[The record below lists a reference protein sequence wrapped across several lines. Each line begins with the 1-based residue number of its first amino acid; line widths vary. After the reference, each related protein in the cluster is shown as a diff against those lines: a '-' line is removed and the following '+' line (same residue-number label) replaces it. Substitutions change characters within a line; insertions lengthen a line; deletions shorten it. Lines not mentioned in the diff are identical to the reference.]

1 MEPNFLA
8 LQLIA
13 EIALGILGFSAILI
27 GLSRKSDGFSAP
39 DNFRIQLLSFSSI
52 GAMFCALI
60 PFAFFGNNILIETSW
75 LIVNWILCL
84 YSILGLFIFPKRVI
98 SLRIQGHSDLFPLP
112 LFIIQMGVFA
122 VNFLISGLMLLDFI
136 ETKENFYVFCLMLF
150 LIQGSIAFVR
160 TIFYRAQ

>member
-1 MEPNFLA
+1 MDPNFHA

-39 DNFRIQLLSFSSI
+39 DNFRIQLLSYSSI

-60 PFAFFGNNILIETSW
+60 PFAVFGNIHNETSW

-84 YSILGLFIFPKRVI
+84 YSVLGLFIFPKRVM
-98 SLRIQGHSDLFPLP
+98 SLRIQGYSDLFPLP
-112 LFIIQMGVFA
+112 LFIIQMGVLA
-122 VNFLISGLMLLDFI
+122 VNFLISALMIIDFI
-136 ETKENFYVFCLMLF
+136 EAKENFYVFCLMLF

>member
-1 MEPNFLA
+1 MDPNFHA

-39 DNFRIQLLSFSSI
+39 DNFRIQLLSYSSI

-60 PFAFFGNNILIETSW
+60 PFAVFGNIYNETSW

-84 YSILGLFIFPKRVI
+84 YSILGLSIFPKRVI
-98 SLRIQGHSDLFPLP
+98 NLRIQGHSDLFPLP
-112 LFIIQMGVFA
+112 LFIIQMGVLA
-122 VNFLISGLMLLDFI
+122 VNFLISGLMILDFI
-136 ETKENFYVFCLMLF
+136 EAKENFYVFCLMLF

>member
-1 MEPNFLA
+1 MNPNFHA

-39 DNFRIQLLSFSSI
+39 DNFRIQLLSYSSI

-60 PFAFFGNNILIETSW
+60 PFAVFGNIYNETSW

-84 YSILGLFIFPKRVI
+84 YSLLGLSIFPKRVI
-98 SLRIQGHSDLFPLP
+98 NLRMQGHSNLFPLP
-112 LFIIQMGVFA
+112 LFIIQMGVLA
-122 VNFLISGLMLLDFI
+122 VNFLISGLMILDFI
-136 ETKENFYVFCLMLF
+136 EAKENFYVFCLMLF

>member
-1 MEPNFLA
+1 MDPNFHA

-39 DNFRIQLLSFSSI
+39 DNFRIQLLSYSSI

-60 PFAFFGNNILIETSW
+60 PFAVFGNIHNETSW

-84 YSILGLFIFPKRVI
+84 YSVLGLYIFPKRVI
-98 SLRIQGHSDLFPLP
+98 SLRIQGYSDLFPLP
-112 LFIIQMGVFA
+112 LFTVQMGVLA
-122 VNFLISGLMLLDFI
+122 VNFLISGLMILDFI
-136 ETKENFYVFCLMLF
+136 GAKENFYVFCLMLF

>member
-1 MEPNFLA
+1 MDPNFHA

-39 DNFRIQLLSFSSI
+39 DNFRIQLLSYSSI

-60 PFAFFGNNILIETSW
+60 PFAVFGNIHNETSW

-84 YSILGLFIFPKRVI
+84 YSVLGLYIFPKRVI
-98 SLRIQGHSDLFPLP
+98 SLRIQGYSDLFPLP
-112 LFIIQMGVFA
+112 LFTVQMGVMA
-122 VNFLISGLMLLDFI
+122 VNFLISGLMILDFI
-136 ETKENFYVFCLMLF
+136 EAKENFYVFCLMLF

>member
-1 MEPNFLA
+1 MSPNFHA

-39 DNFRIQLLSFSSI
+39 DNFRIQLLSYSSI

-60 PFAFFGNNILIETSW
+60 PFAVFGNIYNETSW

-84 YSILGLFIFPKRVI
+84 YSVLGLSIFPRRVI
-98 SLRIQGHSDLFPLP
+98 NLRMQGHSDLFPLP
-112 LFIIQMGVFA
+112 LFIIQMGVLA
-122 VNFLISGLMLLDFI
+122 VNFLISGLMILDFI
-136 ETKENFYVFCLMLF
+136 EAKENFYVFCLMLF

>member
-1 MEPNFLA
+1 MDPNFHA

-39 DNFRIQLLSFSSI
+39 DNFRIQLLSYSSI

-60 PFAFFGNNILIETSW
+60 PFAVFGNIYNETSW

-84 YSILGLFIFPKRVI
+84 YSVLGLSIFPKRVI
-98 SLRIQGHSDLFPLP
+98 NLRIQGHSDLFPLP
-112 LFIIQMGVFA
+112 LFTIQMGVLA
-122 VNFLISGLMLLDFI
+122 VNFLISGLMILDFI
-136 ETKENFYVFCLMLF
+136 EAKENFYVFCLMLF

-160 TIFYRAQ
+160 TIFYRAK

>member
-1 MEPNFLA
+1 MDPNFHA

-39 DNFRIQLLSFSSI
+39 DYFRIQLLSYSSI

-60 PFAFFGNNILIETSW
+60 PFAVFGNIHNETSW

-84 YSILGLFIFPKRVI
+84 YSVLGLFIFPKRVI
-98 SLRIQGHSDLFPLP
+98 SLRIQGYSDLFPLP
-112 LFIIQMGVFA
+112 LFIIQMGVLA
-122 VNFLISGLMLLDFI
+122 VNFLISGLMIIDFI
-136 ETKENFYVFCLMLF
+136 EAKENFYVFCLMLF

>member
-1 MEPNFLA
+1 MDPNFHA

-39 DNFRIQLLSFSSI
+39 DNFRIQLLSYSSI

-60 PFAFFGNNILIETSW
+60 PFAVFGNIHNETSW

-98 SLRIQGHSDLFPLP
+98 SLRIQGYSDLFPLP
-112 LFIIQMGVFA
+112 LFIIQMGVLA
-122 VNFLISGLMLLDFI
+122 VNFLISGLMIIDFI
-136 ETKENFYVFCLMLF
+136 EAKENFYVFCLMLF
-150 LIQGSIAFVR
+150 LIQGLSLIH
-160 TIFYRAQ
+160 I

>member
-1 MEPNFLA
+1 MDPNFHA

-39 DNFRIQLLSFSSI
+39 DNFRIQLLSYSSI

-60 PFAFFGNNILIETSW
+60 PFAVFGNIYNETSW
-75 LIVNWILCL
+75 LVVNWILCL
-84 YSILGLFIFPKRVI
+84 YSVLGLYIFPKRVI
-98 SLRIQGHSDLFPLP
+98 SLRKQGYSDLFPLP
-112 LFIIQMGVFA
+112 LFTVQMGVLA
-122 VNFLISGLMLLDFI
+122 VNFLISGLMIVDFI
-136 ETKENFYVFCLMLF
+136 EAKKNFYVFCLMLF

>member
-1 MEPNFLA
+1 MDPNFHA

-39 DNFRIQLLSFSSI
+39 DNFRIQLLSYSSI

-60 PFAFFGNNILIETSW
+60 PFAVFGNIHNETSW

-84 YSILGLFIFPKRVI
+84 YSVLGLFIFPKRVI
-98 SLRIQGHSDLFPLP
+98 SLRIQGYSDLFPLP
-112 LFIIQMGVFA
+112 LFIIQMGV
-122 VNFLISGLMLLDFI
+122 LLVSYTHLTLP
-136 ETKENFYVFCLMLF
+136 TK
-150 LIQGSIAFVR
+150 A
-160 TIFYRAQ
+160 

>member
-1 MEPNFLA
+1 MDPNFHA

-39 DNFRIQLLSFSSI
+39 DNFRIQLLSYSSI

-60 PFAFFGNNILIETSW
+60 PFAVFGNIHNETSW

-84 YSILGLFIFPKRVI
+84 YSVLGLYIFPKRVI
-98 SLRIQGHSDLFPLP
+98 SLRIQGYSDLFPLP
-112 LFIIQMGVFA
+112 LFIIQMGVLA
-122 VNFLISGLMLLDFI
+122 VNFLISGLMIIDFI
-136 ETKENFYVFCLMLF
+136 KVKENFYVFCLMLF

>member
-1 MEPNFLA
+1 MDPNFHA

-39 DNFRIQLLSFSSI
+39 DNFRIQLLSYSSI

-60 PFAFFGNNILIETSW
+60 PFAVFGNIHNETSW

-84 YSILGLFIFPKRVI
+84 YSVLGLYIFPKRVI
-98 SLRIQGHSDLFPLP
+98 SLRIQGYSDLFPLP
-112 LFIIQMGVFA
+112 LFAVQMGVLA
-122 VNFLISGLMLLDFI
+122 VNFLISGLMILDFI
-136 ETKENFYVFCLMLF
+136 EAKENFYVFCLMLF

>member
-1 MEPNFLA
+1 MDPNFHA

-39 DNFRIQLLSFSSI
+39 DNFRIQLLSYSSI

-60 PFAFFGNNILIETSW
+60 PFAVFGNIHNETSW

-84 YSILGLFIFPKRVI
+84 YSILGLSIFPKRVI
-98 SLRIQGHSDLFPLP
+98 NLRIQGHSDLFPLP
-112 LFIIQMGVFA
+112 LFIIQMGVLA
-122 VNFLISGLMLLDFI
+122 VNFLISGLMILDFI
-136 ETKENFYVFCLMLF
+136 EAKENFYVFCLMLF

-160 TIFYRAQ
+160 TIFYRAK

>member
-1 MEPNFLA
+1 MDPNFHA

-39 DNFRIQLLSFSSI
+39 DNFRIQLLSYSSI

-60 PFAFFGNNILIETSW
+60 PFAVFGNIHNETSW

-84 YSILGLFIFPKRVI
+84 YSVLGLFIFPKRVI
-98 SLRIQGHSDLFPLP
+98 SLRIQGYSDLFPLP
-112 LFIIQMGVFA
+112 LFTVQMGVLA
-122 VNFLISGLMLLDFI
+122 VNFLISGLMILDFI
-136 ETKENFYVFCLMLF
+136 EAKENFYVFCLMLF
-150 LIQGSIAFVR
+150 LVQGSIAFVR

>member
-1 MEPNFLA
+1 MDPNFHA

-39 DNFRIQLLSFSSI
+39 NNFRIQLLSYSSI

-60 PFAFFGNNILIETSW
+60 PFAVFGNIHNETSW

-84 YSILGLFIFPKRVI
+84 YSVLGLFIFPKRVI
-98 SLRIQGHSDLFPLP
+98 SLRIQGYSDLFPLP
-112 LFIIQMGVFA
+112 LFIIQMGVLA
-122 VNFLISGLMLLDFI
+122 VNFLISGLMIIDFI
-136 ETKENFYVFCLMLF
+136 EAKENFYVFCLMLF

>member
-1 MEPNFLA
+1 MDPNFHA

-13 EIALGILGFSAILI
+13 EFALGILGFSAILI

-39 DNFRIQLLSFSSI
+39 DNFRIQLLSYSSI

-60 PFAFFGNNILIETSW
+60 PFAVFGNIHNETSW

-84 YSILGLFIFPKRVI
+84 YSVLGLFIFPKRVI
-98 SLRIQGHSDLFPLP
+98 SLRIQGYSDLFPLP
-112 LFIIQMGVFA
+112 LFIIQMGVLA
-122 VNFLISGLMLLDFI
+122 VNFLISGLMIIDSI
-136 ETKENFYVFCLMLF
+136 EAKENFYVFCLMLF

>member
-1 MEPNFLA
+1 MDPNFHA

-39 DNFRIQLLSFSSI
+39 DNFRIQLLSYSSI

-60 PFAFFGNNILIETSW
+60 PFAVFGNIHNETSW

-84 YSILGLFIFPKRVI
+84 YSVLGLFIFPKRVI
-98 SLRIQGHSDLFPLP
+98 SLRIQGYSDLFPLP
-112 LFIIQMGVFA
+112 LFIVQMGVLA
-122 VNFLISGLMLLDFI
+122 LNFLISGLMIVNFI
-136 ETKENFYVFCLMLF
+136 EAKENFYVFCLMLF

>member
-1 MEPNFLA
+1 MNPNFHA

-39 DNFRIQLLSFSSI
+39 DNFRIQLLSYSSI
-52 GAMFCALI
+52 VAMFCALI
-60 PFAFFGNNILIETSW
+60 PFAVFGNIYNETSW

-84 YSILGLFIFPKRVI
+84 YSVLGLFIFPKKVI

-112 LFIIQMGVFA
+112 LFIIQMGVLA
-122 VNFLISGLMLLDFI
+122 VNFLISGLMILDFI
-136 ETKENFYVFCLMLF
+136 EAKENFYVFCLMLF

>member
-1 MEPNFLA
+1 MDPNFHA

-39 DNFRIQLLSFSSI
+39 DNFRIQLLSYSSI

-60 PFAFFGNNILIETSW
+60 PFAVFGNIHNETSW

-84 YSILGLFIFPKRVI
+84 YSVLGLFIFPKRVI
-98 SLRIQGHSDLFPLP
+98 SLRIQGYSDLFPLP
-112 LFIIQMGVFA
+112 LFTIQMGVLA
-122 VNFLISGLMLLDFI
+122 VNFLISGLMILDFI
-136 ETKENFYVFCLMLF
+136 EAKENFYVFCLMLF

>member
-1 MEPNFLA
+1 MDPNFHA

-39 DNFRIQLLSFSSI
+39 DNFRIQLLSYSSI

-60 PFAFFGNNILIETSW
+60 PFAVFGNIHNETSW

-84 YSILGLFIFPKRVI
+84 YSVLGLYIFPKRVI
-98 SLRIQGHSDLFPLP
+98 SLRIQGYSDLFPLP
-112 LFIIQMGVFA
+112 LFIIQMGVLA
-122 VNFLISGLMLLDFI
+122 VNFLISGLLIIDFI
-136 ETKENFYVFCLMLF
+136 EAKENFYVFCLMLF

>member
-1 MEPNFLA
+1 MDPNFHA

-39 DNFRIQLLSFSSI
+39 DNFRIQLLSYSSI

-60 PFAFFGNNILIETSW
+60 PFAVFGNIHNETSW

-84 YSILGLFIFPKRVI
+84 YSILGLSIFPKRVI
-98 SLRIQGHSDLFPLP
+98 NLRIQGHSDLFPLP
-112 LFIIQMGVFA
+112 LFIIQMGVLA
-122 VNFLISGLMLLDFI
+122 VNFLISGLMILDFI
-136 ETKENFYVFCLMLF
+136 EAKENFYVFCLMLF

>member
-1 MEPNFLA
+1 MDPNFHA

-39 DNFRIQLLSFSSI
+39 DNFRIQLLSYSSI

-60 PFAFFGNNILIETSW
+60 PFAVFGNIYNETSW

-84 YSILGLFIFPKRVI
+84 YSVLGLFIFPKRVI
-98 SLRIQGHSDLFPLP
+98 SLRIQGYSDLFPLP
-112 LFIIQMGVFA
+112 LFIIQMGVLA
-122 VNFLISGLMLLDFI
+122 VNFLISGLMIIDSI
-136 ETKENFYVFCLMLF
+136 EAKENFYVFCLMLF

>member
-1 MEPNFLA
+1 MDPNFHA

-39 DNFRIQLLSFSSI
+39 DNFRIQLLSYSSI

-60 PFAFFGNNILIETSW
+60 PFAVFGNIYNETSW

-84 YSILGLFIFPKRVI
+84 YSVLGLSIFPRRVI
-98 SLRIQGHSDLFPLP
+98 NLRMQGHSDLFPLP
-112 LFIIQMGVFA
+112 LFIIQMGVLA
-122 VNFLISGLMLLDFI
+122 VNFLISGLMIIDFI
-136 ETKENFYVFCLMLF
+136 EAKENFYVFCLMLF

>member
-1 MEPNFLA
+1 MDPNFHA

-39 DNFRIQLLSFSSI
+39 DNFRIQLLSYSSI

-60 PFAFFGNNILIETSW
+60 PFAVFGNIHNETSW

-84 YSILGLFIFPKRVI
+84 YSVLGLYIFPKRVI
-98 SLRIQGHSDLFPLP
+98 SLRIQGYSDLFPLP
-112 LFIIQMGVFA
+112 LFTVQMGVLA
-122 VNFLISGLMLLDFI
+122 VNFLISGFDFGSCDP
-136 ETKENFYVFCLMLF
+136 NWL
-150 LIQGSIAFVR
+150 QGNPITSNPLSL
-160 TIFYRAQ
+160 YSS

>member
-1 MEPNFLA
+1 MDPNFHA

-39 DNFRIQLLSFSSI
+39 DNFRIQLLSYSSI

-60 PFAFFGNNILIETSW
+60 PFAVFGNIHNETSW

-84 YSILGLFIFPKRVI
+84 YSVLGLFIFPKRVI
-98 SLRIQGHSDLFPLP
+98 SLRIQGYSDLFPLP
-112 LFIIQMGVFA
+112 LFIIQMGVLA
-122 VNFLISGLMLLDFI
+122 VNFLISGLMIIDFI
-136 ETKENFYVFCLMLF
+136 EAKENFYIFCLMLF
-150 LIQGSIAFVR
+150 LIQGSSFCKNNIL
-160 TIFYRAQ
+160 

>member
-1 MEPNFLA
+1 MDPNFHA

-39 DNFRIQLLSFSSI
+39 DNFRIQLLSYSSI

-60 PFAFFGNNILIETSW
+60 PFAVFGNIHNETSW

-84 YSILGLFIFPKRVI
+84 YSVLGLYMFPKRVI
-98 SLRIQGHSDLFPLP
+98 SLRIQGYSDLFPLP
-112 LFIIQMGVFA
+112 LFIIQMGVLA
-122 VNFLISGLMLLDFI
+122 VNFLISGLMIIDFI
-136 ETKENFYVFCLMLF
+136 EAKENFYVFCLMLF

>member
-1 MEPNFLA
+1 MDPNFHA

-39 DNFRIQLLSFSSI
+39 DNFRIQLLSYSSI

-60 PFAFFGNNILIETSW
+60 PFAVFGNIHNETSW

-84 YSILGLFIFPKRVI
+84 YSVLGLFIFPKRVI
-98 SLRIQGHSDLFPLP
+98 SLRIQGYSDLFPLP
-112 LFIIQMGVFA
+112 LFTVQMGVLA
-122 VNFLISGLMLLDFI
+122 VNFLISGLMILDFI
-136 ETKENFYVFCLMLF
+136 EAKENFYVFCLMLF

>member
-1 MEPNFLA
+1 MDPNFHA

-39 DNFRIQLLSFSSI
+39 DNFRIQLLSYSSI

-60 PFAFFGNNILIETSW
+60 PFAVFGNIYNETSW

-84 YSILGLFIFPKRVI
+84 YSVLGLSIFPRRVI
-98 SLRIQGHSDLFPLP
+98 NLRMQGHSDLFPLP
-112 LFIIQMGVFA
+112 LFIIQMGVLA
-122 VNFLISGLMLLDFI
+122 INFLISGLMILDFI
-136 ETKENFYVFCLMLF
+136 EAKENFYVFCLMLF

>member
-1 MEPNFLA
+1 MDPNFHA

-39 DNFRIQLLSFSSI
+39 DNFRIQLLSYSSI

-60 PFAFFGNNILIETSW
+60 PFAVFGNIHNETSW

-84 YSILGLFIFPKRVI
+84 YSVLGLYMFPKRVI
-98 SLRIQGHSDLFPLP
+98 SLRIQGYSDLFPLP
-112 LFIIQMGVFA
+112 LFTVQMGVMA
-122 VNFLISGLMLLDFI
+122 VNFLISGLMILDFI
-136 ETKENFYVFCLMLF
+136 EAKENFYVFCLMLF

>member
-1 MEPNFLA
+1 MDPNFHA

-39 DNFRIQLLSFSSI
+39 DNFRIQLLSYSSI
-52 GAMFCALI
+52 GAMFCALT
-60 PFAFFGNNILIETSW
+60 PFAVFGNIHNETSW

-84 YSILGLFIFPKRVI
+84 YSVLGLFIFPKRVI
-98 SLRIQGHSDLFPLP
+98 SLRIQGYSDLFPLP
-112 LFIIQMGVFA
+112 LFTIQMGVLA
-122 VNFLISGLMLLDFI
+122 VNFLISGLMILDFI
-136 ETKENFYVFCLMLF
+136 EAKENFYVFCLMLF
-150 LIQGSIAFVR
+150 LVQGSIAFVR

>member
-1 MEPNFLA
+1 MDPNFHA

-39 DNFRIQLLSFSSI
+39 DNFRIQLLSYSSI

-60 PFAFFGNNILIETSW
+60 PFAVFGNIHNETSW

-84 YSILGLFIFPKRVI
+84 YSVLGLYIFPKRVI
-98 SLRIQGHSDLFPLP
+98 SLRIQGYSDLFPLP
-112 LFIIQMGVFA
+112 LFTVQMGVLA
-122 VNFLISGLMLLDFI
+122 VNFLISGLMILDFI
-136 ETKENFYVFCLMLF
+136 EAKENFYVFCLMLF

-160 TIFYRAQ
+160 TIFFRAQ

>member
-1 MEPNFLA
+1 MDPNFHA

-39 DNFRIQLLSFSSI
+39 DNFRIQLLSYSSI

-60 PFAFFGNNILIETSW
+60 PFAVFGNIHNETSW

-84 YSILGLFIFPKRVI
+84 YSVLGLFIFPKRVI
-98 SLRIQGHSDLFPLP
+98 SLRIQGYSDLFPLP
-112 LFIIQMGVFA
+112 LFTVQMGVMA
-122 VNFLISGLMLLDFI
+122 VNFLISGLMILDFI
-136 ETKENFYVFCLMLF
+136 EAKENFYVFCLMLF